1 VGNGHIDVYGNTF
14 YDGKELYVRR
24 IDMQTQRTVSAGIT
38 IISYRKQLTTTY
50 KPDGTIDIEGLRDEW
65 ESNASQSID
74 THYLQQSINPDE
86 IPDSEFQRRVK
97 ESVATNP
104 QSNLRSLLNKEA
116 DLSWSAPRQN
126 LLDGVLYFYLS
137 DSRARKNVRE
147 CLKEAQAKN
156 LPAAQIEALVRDRE
170 YIYANARHLIGMA
183 RVRSKAYMGNG
194 IGFNSRN
201 FVSLDTANF
210 HLLEHPLSYDFMK
223 NHGQETYGSSVVSI
237 PTDLQEVY
245 RTELSKKNTLPDWY
259 KNLRFGDP
267 SIPFINR
274 SNWLSVVPQL
284 DNFELTQED
293 TSSPEFKVCYYFIR
307 HLVDALKDEQAD
319 AHEQV
324 ISMRGT
330 QATGRPDYMLRIEN
344 TWVPLEA
351 KVSVNTE
358 PNIRGQVSQ
367 YINLS
372 GFKFRNGSRMTTIS
386 VKSHGVCLV
395 ADQYGVYL
403 TKDGKFVDCTA
414 TEPRWPR
421 STLTRSVI
429 RNIRAAVKNLL
440 D

>member
-1 VGNGHIDVYGNTF
+1 
-14 YDGKELYVRR
+14 
-24 IDMQTQRTVSAGIT
+24 MQTQRTVSAGIT
-38 IISYRKQLTTTY
+38 IISYRPQLTTTY
-50 KPDGTIDIEGLRDEW
+50 KPDGNVDIEGLHDEW
-65 ESNASQSID
+65 ESNASQSTD

-137 DSRARKNVRE
+137 DSRARKNVSE
-147 CLKEAQAKN
+147 CLKEARAKK
-156 LPAAQIEALVRDRE
+156 LPDAQIEALVRDRK

-267 SIPFINR
+267 SIPFIDQ
-274 SNWLSVVPQL
+274 SNWLSIVPQL

-307 HLVDALKDEQAD
+307 HLVEALKDKEID

-324 ISMRGT
+324 MSMRGT
-330 QATGRPDYMLRIEN
+330 QMTGKPDYMLRIHE
-344 TWVPLEA
+344 TWFPLEA
-351 KVSVNTE
+351 KVAVNTE
-358 PNIRGQVSQ
+358 PNIKEQVEK
-367 YINLS
+367 YINLTA
-372 GFKFRNGSRMTTIS
+372 FKFRDGVQTKTIS
-386 VKSHGVCLV
+386 VKNHGVCLV

-403 TKDGKFVDCTA
+403 TKDGEFIGCTA

-421 STLTRSVI
+421 TQLSRAQLTDI
-429 RNIRAAVKNLL
+429 RKELQKLL
-440 D
+440 NQ